1 MEFRIAK
8 TEFLRGLRLAQ
19 GIADRKSTMPMLAN
33 VLLRTQGKNQL
44 LVAATDLNVSLTAEL
59 KSTNASDGGITL
71 GAKNLYE
78 LIANAPGDEITLK
91 KADNHWAEIKSG
103 KVSYRIV
110 GMPDRDFPKVP
121 DHREASYTAV
131 ESAVLREMIERTLFS
146 VCNDETRFH
155 LNGVFFESDG
165 SKSRMVSTDG
175 HRLSKVERTIAGG
188 PKLSGGV
195 IIPKKGLLELKKV
208 LEQGPS
214 AKLAVKTPHVFLV
227 QDDIAIA
234 VKLIDAQFPPYD
246 QVIPRDHKKIITV
259 DRLRLIDALRRA
271 QLMSS
276 ETRGVKVAATRDG
289 VTITSDNPDL
299 GEVREELE
307 AEYAGEP
314 IAIGFNP
321 KYVVEL
327 LGQMACD
334 QVTVALGGELD
345 PGLVRPL
352 SSYAV
357 PCWASRPRNA
367 GAWRRHVLVGSSVPA
382 RGSPIGPNRAEPR
395 AAPNARGSVTSRPAT
410 AATVAWRRRR
420 SIGRARRARAE

>member
-59 KSTNASDGGITL
+59 KSNNASDGGLTL
-71 GAKNLYE
+71 DAKKLYE
-78 LIANAPGDEITLK
+78 LIANAPGDEVSLK
-91 KADNHWAEIKSG
+91 KTDNHWAEIKSG
-103 KVSYRIV
+103 KVTYRLV

-121 DHREASYTAV
+121 DHREASYATV

-146 VCNDETRFH
+146 ICNDETRFH

-175 HRLSKVERTIAGG
+175 HRLSKVERTIPNG
-188 PKLSGGV
+188 PKLSAGV
-195 IIPKKGLLELKKV
+195 IIPKKGLLEIKKV
-208 LEQGPS
+208 LEQGPN

-246 QVIPRDHKKIITV
+246 QVIPREHKKIITV
-259 DRLRLIDALRRA
+259 DRLRLIDALKRA

-276 ETRGVKVAATRDG
+276 ETRGVKVAATREG

-307 AEYAGEP
+307 AEYNGEP

-327 LGQMACD
+327 LTQMSSD

-352 SSYAV
+352 TGDDYLGV
-357 PCWASRPRNA
+357 VMPMR
-367 GAWRRHVLVGSSVPA
+367 
-382 RGSPIGPNRAEPR
+382 I
-395 AAPNARGSVTSRPAT
+395 
-410 AATVAWRRRR
+410 
-420 SIGRARRARAE
+420 

>member
-8 TEFLRGLRLAQ
+8 AEFLRGLRLAQ

-59 KSTNASDGGITL
+59 KSHNASDGGIAIL
-71 GAKNLYE
+71 AKSLFD
-78 LIANAPGDEITLK
+78 LVANAPGDEVTLK

-103 KVSYRIV
+103 KVTYRIV

-121 DHREASYTAV
+121 DHREASYATV
-131 ESAVLREMIERTLFS
+131 ESAVVREMIERTMFS
-146 VCNDETRFH
+146 ICNDETRFH

-165 SKSRMVSTDG
+165 SNCRMVSTDG
-175 HRLSKVERTIAGG
+175 HRLSKVERTIPNG
-188 PKLSGGV
+188 PKLSAGV
-195 IIPKKGLLELKKV
+195 IIPKKGLLEIKKV
-208 LEQGPS
+208 LEQGPN

-276 ETRGVKVAATRDG
+276 ETRGVKVAATKEG

-307 AEYAGEP
+307 AEYNSDP

-327 LGQMACD
+327 LTQMTSD

-345 PGLVRPL
+345 PGLIRPL
-352 SSYAV
+352 TGDDYLGV
-357 PCWASRPRNA
+357 VMPMR
-367 GAWRRHVLVGSSVPA
+367 
-382 RGSPIGPNRAEPR
+382 I
-395 AAPNARGSVTSRPAT
+395 
-410 AATVAWRRRR
+410 
-420 SIGRARRARAE
+420 

>member
-1 MEFRIAK
+1 MEIRIVK
-8 TEFLRGLRLAQ
+8 QEFLRGLRLAQ

-59 KSTNASDGGITL
+59 KSNNAQEGGITL

-78 LIANAPGDEITLK
+78 LVANAPGDEILLK

-121 DHREASYTAV
+121 DHREATYSTL
-131 ESAVLREMIERTLFS
+131 ESAVMREMIDRTLFS

-175 HRLSKVERTIAGG
+175 HRLSKVERTLPG
-188 PKLSGGV
+188 PKLNAGI
-195 IIPKKGLLELKKV
+195 IIPKKGLLEIKKV
-208 LEQGPS
+208 LEQGPTC
-214 AKLAVKTPHVFLV
+214 KLAIKTPHLFLV
-227 QDDIAIA
+227 QEDIAIA
-234 VKLIDAQFPPYD
+234 VKLIDAQFPPYE
-246 QVIPRDHKKIITV
+246 QVIPKDHKRVITV
-259 DRLRLIDALRRA
+259 DCARFIDSLRRA

-276 ETRGVKVAATRDG
+276 ETRGVKVAATKEG
-289 VTITSDNPDL
+289 ITITSDNPDL
-299 GEVREELE
+299 GEVREELD
-307 AEYAGEP
+307 AEYKGDA

-327 LGQMACD
+327 LSQMASD
-334 QVTVALGGELD
+334 QVTLSLGSELD
-345 PGLVRPL
+345 PGLIKP
-352 SSYAV
+352 
-357 PCWASRPRNA
+357 
-367 GAWRRHVLVGSSVPA
+367 
-382 RGSPIGPNRAEPR
+382 
-395 AAPNARGSVTSRPAT
+395 VTGDDYLGVVMPMR
-410 AATVAWRRRR
+410 
-420 SIGRARRARAE
+420 I